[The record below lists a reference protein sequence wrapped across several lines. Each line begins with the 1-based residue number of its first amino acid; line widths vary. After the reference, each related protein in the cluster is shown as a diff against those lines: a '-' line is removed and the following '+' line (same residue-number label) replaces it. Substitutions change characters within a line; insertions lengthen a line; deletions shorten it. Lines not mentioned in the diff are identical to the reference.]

1 MRRKRFH
8 DAEAALSG
16 TGLRSA
22 APVDRR
28 WRLSD
33 AEKQGRK
40 RLAYW
45 RQITFWYA
53 VLMLTV
59 FLFYF
64 DGNGYQQITRAKY
77 TVFNA
82 LSGGYIA
89 AMALVALDQIQIG
102 ALRPPTPL
110 RLWRRAGWAQRLVTI
125 YLALTWLSALC
136 SPYWPETALGG
147 SRHEGALTITLYGL
161 CFLLV
166 SVFGKADRRLLAVL
180 GASVSL
186 FCLLCLVQLAGWNP
200 FGLYPAGCGYADAY
214 TAYAGEFLGT
224 LGNVDL
230 VGAFLSL
237 VIPILVFSLARLP
250 GRRRFLLLIPLAL
263 AFAVLAGMSVLAGWL
278 GVALGCLT
286 AVPVSGSRNPC
297 VQKRL
302 ALGVLALLAAGVAV
316 AWAVDLGG
324 ELPHQLHRVLHGELD
339 PAFGSGRLH
348 IWGEVLRRIPGRL
361 LLGAGP
367 DTMAHAGLEPFTR
380 YDPDLGLTLMGH
392 IDAAHNEYL
401 NILYHQ
407 GIFALGA
414 YWGALGLLA
423 LQWVRCARKADGA
436 AVLGA
441 GVCGYCVQAFFGISM
456 FITAPFFWL
465 TLGLLAAEGGN
476 SGQLSDVKLFERT

>member
-297 VQKRL
+297 
-302 ALGVLALLAAGVAV
+302 
-316 AWAVDLGG
+316 
-324 ELPHQLHRVLHGELD
+324 
-339 PAFGSGRLH
+339 
-348 IWGEVLRRIPGRL
+348 PG
-361 LLGAGP
+361 
-367 DTMAHAGLEPFTR
+367 
-380 YDPDLGLTLMGH
+380 
-392 IDAAHNEYL
+392 
-401 NILYHQ
+401 
-407 GIFALGA
+407 
-414 YWGALGLLA
+414 
-423 LQWVRCARKADGA
+423 
-436 AVLGA
+436 
-441 GVCGYCVQAFFGISM
+441 
-456 FITAPFFWL
+456 
-465 TLGLLAAEGGN
+465 
-476 SGQLSDVKLFERT
+476 